1 MAENITDR
9 ATVNSELMTPEIP
22 AAREAGNAVFI
33 PKCIK
38 DKKYTLAVVA
48 VITALVI
55 TIIALAVKK
64 PQPCPLCPPPVDA
77 ACPDR
82 WVGYL
87 GKCYYTSEDKRNWSD
102 SESRCSFLGASLAVI
117 DTKPDLDFLWNFTR
131 PSHHWIGL
139 SREAAQPWK
148 WPNGTEFGNQFTVR
162 GEGFCAYINDLG
174 VSSTKCAVVKNFVCS
189 LADACAKRKQN
200 INKRDTL

>member
-1 MAENITDR
+1 MAEDTTDR
-9 ATVNSELMTPEIP
+9 ATVNSELMTPERP

-64 PQPCPLCPPPVDA
+64 PQPCPLCPPAVDA

-117 DTKPDLDFLWNFTR
+117 DTKPDLVRNKIFCGILLV
-131 PSHHWIGL
+131 PLIIGL
-139 SREAAQPWK
+139 VFQEKQVSPGNGPMGQSLETNLQCEAKAFAL
-148 WPNGTEFGNQFTVR
+148 T
-162 GEGFCAYINDLG
+162 
-174 VSSTKCAVVKNFVCS
+174 
-189 LADACAKRKQN
+189 
-200 INKRDTL
+200 

>member
-1 MAENITDR
+1 MAEDITDR

-38 DKKYTLAVVA
+38 DKKYTLAAVA

-55 TIIALAVKK
+55 TIIALAGRIRDCQDQRFTEDWTKFIEYLKFKK

-87 GKCYYTSEDKRNWSD
+87 GKCYYKSEDKRNWSD

-117 DTKPDLDFLWNFTR
+117 DTKPDL
-131 PSHHWIGL
+131 
-139 SREAAQPWK
+139 
-148 WPNGTEFGNQFTVR
+148 VR
-162 GEGFCAYINDLG
+162 NKY
-174 VSSTKCAVVKNFVCS
+174 VSSLVGSSPEA
-189 LADACAKRKQN
+189 
-200 INKRDTL
+200 NK

>member
-1 MAENITDR
+1 EVAQRKNRQTSLVVHWVGLELQSFSSDTDVASSSRR
-9 ATVNSELMTPEIP
+9 ASADRTCWVNSTTIP
-22 AAREAGNAVFI
+22 VFI

-38 DKKYTLAVVA
+38 DKKYTLAAVA

-87 GKCYYTSEDKRNWSD
+87 GKCYYKSEDKRNWSD

-117 DTKPDLDFLWNFTR
+117 DTKPDL
-131 PSHHWIGL
+131 
-139 SREAAQPWK
+139 
-148 WPNGTEFGNQFTVR
+148 VR
-162 GEGFCAYINDLG
+162 NKY
-174 VSSTKCAVVKNFVCS
+174 VSSLVGSSPEA
-189 LADACAKRKQN
+189 
-200 INKRDTL
+200 NK